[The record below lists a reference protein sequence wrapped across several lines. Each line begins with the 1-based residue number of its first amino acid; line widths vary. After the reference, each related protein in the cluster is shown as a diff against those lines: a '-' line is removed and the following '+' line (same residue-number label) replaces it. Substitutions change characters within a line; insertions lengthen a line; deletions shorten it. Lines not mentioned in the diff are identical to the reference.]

1 MTAQNPSFDG
11 MALPLASTIG
21 VAHNIT
27 IHVLSVIGR
36 TAIYIWKLLAYKI
49 QNASVQDTT
58 AMYIADVQNGEAG
71 GKTFPHQVEN

>member
-1 MTAQNPSFDG
+1 MTAQKPSFNR
-11 MALPLASTIG
+11 MALPLASTMG

-49 QNASVQDTT
+49 QNASVQNTYHT
-58 AMYIADVQNGEAG
+58 KGGGWALGEAG
-71 GKTFPHQVEN
+71 MEN